1 MKGFPQVSMFRPGDS
16 NEWNLEMKVTVKI
29 QIKVITRSL
38 CYLWKMLQAIDA
50 EIHLPLDPQ
59 LQTPVTP

>member
-16 NEWNLEMKVTVKI
+16 NEWNLKMKVTVKI
-29 QIKVITRSL
+29 QIIVITKSL
-38 CYLWKMLQAIDA
+38 CYLWKMLQAIDV
-50 EIHLPLDPQ
+50 EKHLPLDRP